1 MSQIPDSLKLQI
13 QQAYTTYLESRGLK
27 ARYGQKLMI
36 AEIVK
41 GLLETDQSSP
51 IAVVEAGTG
60 TGKTIAYLLA
70 ALPLAKHLGKKLV
83 LSTATVAL
91 QEQIVLKDLPEL
103 LEHSGLSFDYALAKG
118 RGRYLCLSK
127 LDQCLQSDAQNP
139 NMALYEDELAL
150 RVEPKTLELYRSFA
164 DAYIKG
170 SWDGE
175 RDSWPDELSSQEWS
189 GVTTDHRQCSNRRC
203 SNFSGCC
210 FYKARQGLDQADCI
224 VANHDLVMADLS
236 LGGGAILP
244 EPDETL
250 YVFDE
255 GHHLADKALNHF
267 NHQLRLHSWRN
278 WLKSLPKSTSR
289 MLKELREPDSLIRTL
304 RPLESLV
311 ADLLELLQRLELPLQ
326 SMVLQIPDDD
336 RNNRSDRNDNV
347 RHIRF
352 PEGIVPVEVLELAQ
366 QLDPRCRD
374 LQLLLDSLTEK
385 LKEAMAEPVHGIDQQ
400 LAERW
405 FPTAG
410 RLLARA
416 EAARA
421 LWRSLVIKDKPGAP
435 PQARWLSFHQTPE
448 GEELELCCS
457 PILAAETLNT
467 GLWQRCGAAVVT
479 SATLTALGQ
488 FEQLKMRS
496 GIPADSRFAI
506 VPSPFHYSEAAQL
519 RLPQIKAAPHEVD
532 AHDLEIAEELGRC
545 LASDQSALVLFTS
558 WRQMFKV
565 RELVDPA
572 LADRILAQGDSSK
585 QQLLIQHKQRVDD
598 GEGSVLFG
606 LNSFAEGVDLPG
618 DYLKHVVIAKI
629 PFAVPGRPVEKALD
643 EWIRGQGGDP
653 FMEVAVPDASVRLI
667 QASGRLLRSESDTG
681 IITILDNR
689 LTTRRY
695 GRALLAALPP
705 FRR

>member
-1 MSQIPDSLKLQI
+1 MSEIPSELKQQI
-13 QQAYTTYLESRGLK
+13 QQAYSAYLDSRGLK

-41 GLLETDQSSP
+41 GLLDTEQSP
-51 IAVVEAGTG
+51 PVCVVEAGTG

-70 ALPLAKHLGKKLV
+70 AIPLAKHLGKKLV
-83 LSTATVAL
+83 LSTATIAL

-103 LEHSGLSFDYALAKG
+103 LQHSDLSFDFALAKG

-127 LDQCLQSDAQNP
+127 LDQSLQSDVQNP

-150 RVEPKTLELYRSFA
+150 RLEPKTLELYQSFA
-164 DAYIKG
+164 DAYVKG

-175 RDSWPDELSSQEWS
+175 RDSWPQEIAADEWA
-189 GVTTDHRQCSNRRC
+189 GVTTDHRQCTNRRC

-210 FYKARQGLDQADCI
+210 FYKARQELDQADCI

-244 EPDETL
+244 EPEETL

-255 GHHLADKALNHF
+255 GHHLPDKALSHF
-267 NHQLRLHSWRN
+267 NHQLRLYSWQS
-278 WLKSLPKSTSR
+278 WLKQLPKTLKR
-289 MLKELREPDSLIRTL
+289 MLKELRDPEALTRIVGSTEALIGDT
-304 RPLESLV
+304 
-311 ADLLELLQRLELPLQ
+311 LELLQRLELPLQ
-326 SMVLQIPDDD
+326 QLVAQLEDDPRGRD
-336 RNNRSDRNDNV
+336 DV
-347 RHIRF
+347 RYIRF
-352 PEGIVPVEVLELAQ
+352 PDGVVPDDIFQLSQQIEPRSREL
-366 QLDPRCRD
+366 
-374 LQLLLDSLTEK
+374 LLKLDSLTEK
-385 LKEAMAEPVHGIDQQ
+385 LKEAISEPVSGIDKEA
-400 LAERW
+400 AERW

-421 LWRSLVIKDKPGAP
+421 LWRGLITVDKPGAI
-435 PQARWLSFHQTPE
+435 PQARWLSFHQRPE
-448 GEELELCCS
+448 GEEFELCCS
-457 PILAAETLNT
+457 PILAADTLSSS
-467 GLWQRCGAAVVT
+467 LWSRCGGAVVT

-506 VPSPFHYSEAAQL
+506 VPSPFNYAEAAQL
-519 RLPQIKAAPHEVD
+519 RLPQIKAAPNEVD
-532 AHDLEIAEELGRC
+532 AHDQAIAEELERC
-545 LASDQSALVLFTS
+545 LAVDQAALVLFTS

-565 RELVDPA
+565 RELVGTE
-572 LADRILAQGDSSK
+572 LAGRILAQGDCSK
-585 QQLLIQHKQRVDD
+585 QELMKQHKQRVDD

-629 PFAVPGRPVEKALD
+629 PFAVPGRPVEKSLD
-643 EWIRGQGGDP
+643 EWVRAQGRDP
-653 FMEVAVPDASVRLI
+653 FMEVAVPGASVRLI
-667 QASGRLLRSESDTG
+667 QACGRLLRSESDTG
-681 IITILDNR
+681 LITILDNR
-689 LTTRRY
+689 LTTKRY
-695 GRALLAALPP
+695 GRALLASLPP
-705 FRR
+705 FGR

>member
-1 MSQIPDSLKLQI
+1 MSQIPTELKEQI
-13 QQAYTTYLESRGLK
+13 QQAYSSYLESRGLK

-41 GLLETDQSSP
+41 GLLDTEQSPP
-51 IAVVEAGTG
+51 ISVVEAGTG

-70 ALPLAKHLGKKLV
+70 AIPLAKHLGKKLV

-127 LDQCLQSDAQNP
+127 LDQSLQNGDQNP
-139 NMALYEDELAL
+139 NMALYDDELAL
-150 RVEPKTLELYRSFA
+150 QLEPKTLELYRSFA

-170 SWDGE
+170 TWDGE
-175 RDSWPDELSSQEWS
+175 RDSWPDELTSLEWG

-255 GHHLADKALNHF
+255 GHHLADKALSHF
-267 NHQLRLHSWRN
+267 NHQLRLYSWRN
-278 WLKSLPKSTSR
+278 WLKTLTKTGSR
-289 MLKELREPDSLIRTL
+289 MLKELREPESLVRSL
-304 RPLESLV
+304 RPLDSLV

-326 SMVLQIPDDD
+326 QMVAQIPDDD
-336 RNNRSDRNDNV
+336 RNDDV
-347 RHIRF
+347 RYVRF
-352 PEGIVPVEVLELAQ
+352 PDGVVPVEVLELAQ
-366 QLDPRCRD
+366 QLEPRSRD
-374 LQLLLDSLTEK
+374 LQLLLDSVTEK

-405 FPTAG
+405 FPTTG

-416 EAARA
+416 ESARA
-421 LWRSLVIKDKPGAP
+421 LWRGLSVKDKTGQP
-435 PQARWLSFHQTPE
+435 PHARWLSYHQSPE

-457 PILAAETLNT
+457 PILAADTLNAS
-467 GLWQRCGAAVVT
+467 LWQRCGAAVVT

-496 GIPADSRFAI
+496 GVPADSRFAI
-506 VPSPFHYSEAAQL
+506 VPSPFHYAEAATL
-519 RLPQIKAAPHEVD
+519 RLPQIKAAPSEVD
-532 AHDLEIAEELGRC
+532 AHDQQIAEELGRC
-545 LASDQSALVLFTS
+545 LETDQSALVLFTS

-565 RELVDPA
+565 RELVEPA
-572 LADRILAQGDSSK
+572 LAKRILAQGDSSK
-585 QQLLIQHKQRVDD
+585 QQLLVQHKQRVDD

-643 EWIRGQGGDP
+643 EWIRGQGRDP

-681 IITILDNR
+681 LITILDNR
-689 LTTRRY
+689 LMTRRY

-705 FRR
+705 FKRQLSTR

>member
-1 MSQIPDSLKLQI
+1 MSQIPTELKEQI
-13 QQAYTTYLESRGLK
+13 QQAYSKYLESRGLK

-41 GLLETDQSSP
+41 GLLETDQSPP
-51 IAVVEAGTG
+51 ISVVEAGTG

-70 ALPLAKHLGKKLV
+70 AIPLAKHLGKKLV

-127 LDQCLQSDAQNP
+127 LDQALQNGDQNP
-139 NMALYEDELAL
+139 NLALYDDELAL
-150 RVEPKTLELYRSFA
+150 QVEPKTLELYRSFA

-170 SWDGE
+170 TWDGE
-175 RDSWPDELSSQEWS
+175 RDSWLDELTSVEWS

-255 GHHLADKALNHF
+255 GHHLADKALSHF

-278 WLKSLPKSTSR
+278 WLKSLTKTGNR
-289 MLKELREPDSLIRTL
+289 MLKELREPESLVRTL
-304 RPLESLV
+304 KPLESLV
-311 ADLLELLQRLELPLQ
+311 AGLLELLQRLDLPLQ
-326 SMVLQIPDDD
+326 QMVAQIPDDD
-336 RNNRSDRNDNV
+336 RNDDV
-347 RHIRF
+347 RYVRF
-352 PEGIVPVEVLELAQ
+352 PDGVVPVEVLELAQ
-366 QLDPRCRD
+366 QLEPRCRD
-374 LQLLLDSLTEK
+374 LQLLLDSVTEK

-421 LWRSLVIKDKPGAP
+421 LWRGLVIKDKPGQP
-435 PQARWLSFHQTPE
+435 PHARWLSYHQSPE

-457 PILAAETLNT
+457 PILAADTLNAS
-467 GLWQRCGAAVVT
+467 LWQRCGAAVVT

-496 GIPADSRFAI
+496 GVPADSRFAI
-506 VPSPFHYSEAAQL
+506 VPSPFHYAEAATL
-519 RLPQIKAAPHEVD
+519 RLPQIKAAPNEVD
-532 AHDLEIAEELGRC
+532 AHDQQVAEELGRC
-545 LASDQSALVLFTS
+545 LAPDQSALVLFTS

-565 RELVDPA
+565 RELVKPA
-572 LADRILAQGDSSK
+572 LAERILAQGDSSK
-585 QQLLIQHKQRVDD
+585 QQLLVQHKQRVDD

-643 EWIRGQGGDP
+643 EWIRGQGRDP

-681 IITILDNR
+681 LITILDNR

-705 FRR
+705 FKRELPVR